1 MSCNCHHVRKTS
13 NTQLFL
19 FKYKILTLFVYFFF
33 YCRGKFGTVRR
44 AAHKETGVQYAA
56 KFLRRRRRDQCY
68 TKDINHEI
76 AVLMLCAD
84 SKHIINLYAVHE
96 TRLETALVLEL
107 WVYIFMTFFKS
118 TFAIKLKNT
127 KTLNT
132 KCTRVPII
140 VLKGSWPECFF

>member
-1 MSCNCHHVRKTS
+1 MYAEGIVHKGQGFLEVDHNKVLVKQLDEIFDVETS
-13 NTQLFL
+13 PFA
-19 FKYKILTLFVYFFF
+19 
-33 YCRGKFGTVRR
+33 RGKFGTVRR
-44 AAHKETGVQYAA
+44 AVHKKTGVQYAA

-107 WVYIFMTFFKS
+107 
-118 TFAIKLKNT
+118 
-127 KTLNT
+127 
-132 KCTRVPII
+132 
-140 VLKGSWPECFF
+140 